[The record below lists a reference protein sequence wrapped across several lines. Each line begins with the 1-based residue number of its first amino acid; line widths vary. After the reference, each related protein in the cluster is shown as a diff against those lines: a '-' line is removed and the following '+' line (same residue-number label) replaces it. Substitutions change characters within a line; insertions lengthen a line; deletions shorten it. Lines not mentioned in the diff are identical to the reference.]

1 MGYPVETF
9 GSAETFL
16 RFLRHHSTDCLV
28 LDMELPGLSG
38 LQLQRHLLETGH
50 FIPIVLIT
58 GQDIREFP
66 PIEEEGGLVAFL
78 IKPFD
83 DDVLLRAV
91 RAGIGGPIRP
101 SSNTQGFGQG

>member
-1 MGYPVETF
+1 M
-9 GSAETFL
+9 
-16 RFLRHHSTDCLV
+16 

-50 FIPIVLIT
+50 FLPIVLIT

-66 PIEEEGGLVAFL
+66 PIEEEDGLVAFL

-91 RAGIGGPIRP
+91 RAGIGERIRP
-101 SSNTQGFGQG
+101 MSNTRNPGKG